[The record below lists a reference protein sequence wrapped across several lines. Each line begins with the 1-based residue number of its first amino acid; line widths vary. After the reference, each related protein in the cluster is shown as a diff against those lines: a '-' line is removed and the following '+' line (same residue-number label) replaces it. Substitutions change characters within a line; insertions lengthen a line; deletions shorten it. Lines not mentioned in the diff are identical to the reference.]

1 MAATTDLN
9 FIVPRASSA
18 VTVAA
23 VIADVGEKAS
33 YRFLEFF
40 TANIQPTVETA
51 PVFHPPEGKTG
62 FQKPTWTK
70 PHAAGQARSFSCR
83 IGINQRMKGVR
94 PYDPTTKANAGGVAA
109 SQLC

>member
-40 TANIQPTVETA
+40 TANSQPTVETA

-62 FQKPTWTK
+62 FQKPTC
-70 PHAAGQARSFSCR
+70 RS
-83 IGINQRMKGVR
+83 
-94 PYDPTTKANAGGVAA
+94 
-109 SQLC
+109 